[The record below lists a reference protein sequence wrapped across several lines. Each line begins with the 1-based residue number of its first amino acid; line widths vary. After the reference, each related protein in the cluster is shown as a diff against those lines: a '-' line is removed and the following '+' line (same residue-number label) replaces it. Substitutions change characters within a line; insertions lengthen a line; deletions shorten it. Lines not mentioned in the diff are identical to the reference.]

1 MRKIV
6 EPNLAVK
13 IDPPGGRG
21 GISLTRVRVGG
32 MPYQPGTEVKSVR
45 RDAIYKTTFH
55 KI

>member
-6 EPNLAVK
+6 EPNLAAK

-21 GISLTRVRVGG
+21 GISLTRVRAG
-32 MPYQPGTEVKSVR
+32 MPYQPAAEVKSVR

>member
-6 EPNLAVK
+6 EPNLAAK

-21 GISLTRVRVGG
+21 GISLTRVRAGDAVPAGA
-32 MPYQPGTEVKSVR
+32 EVKSVR